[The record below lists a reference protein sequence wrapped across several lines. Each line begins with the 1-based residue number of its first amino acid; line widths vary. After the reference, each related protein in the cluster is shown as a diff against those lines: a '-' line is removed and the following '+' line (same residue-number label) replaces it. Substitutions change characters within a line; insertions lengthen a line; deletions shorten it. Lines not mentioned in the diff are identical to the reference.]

1 MNQTGWIE
9 GWQGPLLAACLCG
22 LLDGF
27 LSQGGI
33 GCNQWQGPHDT
44 FPAHTPGSDTVTFG
58 QLGQGQIKSGL
69 RFGSVASAGTKAGVS
84 RVRAVHRNQQ
94 QAVAALTIER
104 VFNSLKKVVVLQCQ
118 RGQIT
123 ATYPDYRSS
132 TGHDGGFMKAQAAIG
147 LQLRAPECFLRGKR
161 QRFYCLRAVGPA
173 EAAWGITLLQSIMPG
188 CLLLG
193 NPSRQLINVLCWSE
207 QNSAIA
213 QLWRKDFKTLL

>member
-1 MNQTGWIE
+1 MIPSPRT
-9 GWQGPLLAACLCG
+9 L
-22 LLDGF
+22 
-27 LSQGGI
+27 
-33 GCNQWQGPHDT
+33 
-44 FPAHTPGSDTVTFG
+44 PGSDTVTFG

-94 QAVAALTIER
+94 QAVAALAVER
-104 VFNSLKKVVVLQCQ
+104 VFNPFQKVAVLQCQ

-123 ATYPDYRSS
+123 ATYPDHRSS

-213 QLWRKDFKTLL
+213 HPVAQGFQNPAATGDPTGIEVDDGGESLPVPFCRRCRGYPFNVRHKGR